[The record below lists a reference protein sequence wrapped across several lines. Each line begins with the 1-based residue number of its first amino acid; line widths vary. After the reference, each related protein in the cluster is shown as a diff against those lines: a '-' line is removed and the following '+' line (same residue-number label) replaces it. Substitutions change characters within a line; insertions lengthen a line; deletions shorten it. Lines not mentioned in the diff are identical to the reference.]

1 MKETLKTLKRGTVVL
16 SLVLTVLGLLFLLA
30 PDTSQ
35 LIICYITGGTLT
47 AFGLYC
53 VIGYFVQSGLLSFGT
68 FRLAQGV
75 ALLLV
80 GISVLVEPAWL
91 MGLLGSVFGLV
102 LIVDGVVK
110 LQHAFS
116 LLRIGAVR
124 WWIVLL
130 VAVAVMAAGFVVFFD
145 PFTATRVMMMFAG
158 AWLIADGVA
167 DLITV
172 LYIAGSVPQGEGIEV
187 RAEEPDEPGSAE

>member
-47 AFGLYC
+47 AWGLYN
-53 VIGYFVQSGLLSFGT
+53 VIRYFVQSGVMSFGT
-68 FRLAQGV
+68 FSLAQGV

-80 GISVLVEPAWL
+80 GISVLVKPAWL

-116 LLRIGAVR
+116 LLRLGAVR
-124 WWIVLL
+124 WWMVLL

-145 PFTATRVMMMFAG
+145 PFAATRVMMMFAG
-158 AWLIADGVA
+158 AWLIADGVI
-167 DLITV
+167 DLVTV
-172 LYIAGSVPQGEGIEV
+172 LYIAGSVPTGKGIET
-187 RAEEPDEPGSAE
+187 RAEDAGENDET